1 MGAKLEVSM
10 KITNDS
16 GEIVSKS
23 LTKDIPDFLISL
35 NSENFR
41 EDFNLLEVAILES
54 RRDVSLEVTEEY
66 VEIAS
71 KKNCM
76 KRLKKGRKM
85 AN

>member
-16 GEIVSKS
+16 GEVVSKS
-23 LTKDIPDFLISL
+23 LFKDIPDFLISL

-54 RRDVSLEVTEEY
+54 RRDVSLLIFRRSERM
-66 VEIAS
+66 
-71 KKNCM
+71 NF
-76 KRLKKGRKM
+76 RLRM
-85 AN
+85 